1 MPTRVI
7 MIEFNPEVTSAQ
19 MEMFQQELKAVADKI
34 PYKTSFRC
42 GFNRKLETEAALD
55 PLAPEVH
62 VPQFVAIWEFGS
74 YGDLTRFVGE
84 SHHRKFASEIAK
96 PLGRRRWVVNI

>member
-7 MIEFNPEVTSAQ
+7 MIEFYPEVTSAQ
-19 MEMFQQELKAVADKI
+19 IEEFQQGLKDVADMI
-34 PYKTSFRC
+34 PYKKSFHC
-42 GFNRKLETEAALD
+42 GMNQPLETEGELD
-55 PLAPEVH
+55 PVAPEVH

-96 PLGRRRWVVNI
+96 PVVQRRWVVNI